1 MEERTGHR
9 RMQRFVRLSLLTA
22 VSTYLLIVLGGV
34 LLLVNLGFG
43 GVDWDV
49 VWRLWPAILIYAGL
63 VRILRY
69 VSF

>member
-1 MEERTGHR
+1 
-9 RMQRFVRLSLLTA
+9 MQSSAIGGV
-22 VSTYLLIVLGGV
+22 VLIVLGGL
-34 LLLVNLGFG
+34 LLLVNLGLG